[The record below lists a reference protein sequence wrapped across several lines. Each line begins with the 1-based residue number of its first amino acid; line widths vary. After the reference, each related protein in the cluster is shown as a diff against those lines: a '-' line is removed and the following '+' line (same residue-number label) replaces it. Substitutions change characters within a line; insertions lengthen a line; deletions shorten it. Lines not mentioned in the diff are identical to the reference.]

1 MEVKAVKYRKYKLT
15 IQVVIKSKEVKM
27 MTEKIYDLTIIGAGP
42 VGIYGA
48 FYAGMHGMTTKIIDA
63 LPELGGQLA
72 AIKHEKYIYD
82 LPGHPKI
89 KAGEMI
95 EQLTVQM
102 DQFKDR
108 IDVVTNTNVQTVE
121 KLEDGTFKICT
132 DKECHYSRSIVIT
145 AGNGAFTPRKLDVAN
160 ANDFSN
166 IHYFVSTME
175 TFKGKDVVI
184 FGGGD
189 SAVDWALM
197 LDGVAKN
204 VSIVHRRDE
213 FRAHASS
220 VDNLKASNVEIL
232 TPYVAAGLTGENGR
246 VTAVELTNV
255 TTNETKLVHADEV
268 IVLYGFISSLGPI
281 KEWDLELD
289 KNALCVDISQQ
300 TSINGIFAAGDA
312 CTFDGKIKMITT
324 GFGEVV
330 VAINAAIAYAYPEK
344 VHRHKHSSAMM
355 K

>member
-1 MEVKAVKYRKYKLT
+1 MKVLDILIINGNSLGYFNKDEVDLMKN
-15 IQVVIKSKEVKM
+15 E
-27 MTEKIYDLTIIGAGP
+27 IYDLTIIGGGP

-48 FYAGMHGMTTKIIDA
+48 FYAGMHGMRTKIIDA

-72 AIKHEKYIYD
+72 ALYPEKYIYD

-89 KAGEMI
+89 KAGEMV
-95 EQLTVQM
+95 EQLKVQM
-102 DQFKDR
+102 NQFTDR
-108 IDVVTNTNVQTVE
+108 IDVVTNTNVKTVE

-132 DKECHYSRSIVIT
+132 DQECHYSRSIVIT
-145 AGNGAFTPRKLDVAN
+145 AGNGAFTPRKLDVGGAEQ
-160 ANDFSN
+160 FTN

-197 LDGVAKN
+197 LDGVAKS
-204 VSIVHRRDE
+204 VSIVHRRNE

-220 VDNLKASNVEIL
+220 VERLKQANVTCL
-232 TPYVAAGLTGENGR
+232 TPYIAKDVMGQGDRANQ
-246 VTAVELTNV
+246 VELINV
-255 TTNETKLVHADEV
+255 DTEETKILSVDEI

-281 KEWDLELD
+281 KNWDIELE
-289 KNALCVDISQQ
+289 KNALRVYITQQ
-300 TSINGIFAAGDA
+300 TSVSGIFAAGDA

-330 VAINAAIAYAYPEK
+330 VAINAAIAYAYPDK

>member
-1 MEVKAVKYRKYKLT
+1 
-15 IQVVIKSKEVKM
+15 

-72 AIKHEKYIYD
+72 ALYPEKYIYD

-95 EQLTVQM
+95 EQLKVQM
-102 DQFKDR
+102 NQFKDK
-108 IDVVTNTNVQTVE
+108 IDTVTNTNVQTVE
-121 KLEDGTFKICT
+121 KLDDGTFKICT
-132 DKECHYSRSIVIT
+132 DKECHYSRSIIIT
-145 AGNGAFTPRKLDVAN
+145 AGNGAFTPRKLEIDN
-160 ANDFSN
+160 ADEFSN

-204 VSIVHRRDE
+204 VTIVHRRDE

-220 VDNLKASNVEIL
+220 VENLKNSNVEVL
-232 TPYVAAGLTGENGR
+232 TPYVAKGLSGSNGC
-246 VTAVELTNV
+246 VTTVELTNV
-255 TTNETKLVHADEV
+255 TTNEIKTVHTDEV

-281 KEWDLELD
+281 KEWDLELN
-289 KNALCVDISQQ
+289 KNALCVNHCQQ
-300 TSINGIFAAGDA
+300 TSISGIFAAGDA

>member
-1 MEVKAVKYRKYKLT
+1 MKND
-15 IQVVIKSKEVKM
+15 M
-27 MTEKIYDLTIIGAGP
+27 YDLTIIGGGP

-48 FYAGMHGMTTKIIDA
+48 FYAGMHGMRTKIIDA
-63 LPELGGQLA
+63 LPQLGGQLA
-72 AIKHEKYIYD
+72 ALYPEKYIYD

-89 KAGEMI
+89 KAGEMVDQLKKQM
-95 EQLTVQM
+95 EQ
-102 DQFKDR
+102 FNER

-132 DKECHYSRSIVIT
+132 DQECHYSHSIVIT
-145 AGNGAFTPRKLDVAN
+145 AGNGAFTPRKLDVAHAEN
-160 ANDFSN
+160 FTN

-197 LDGVAKN
+197 LDGVAKS
-204 VSIVHRRDE
+204 VSIVHRRHE

-220 VDNLKASNVEIL
+220 VENLKQANINCL
-232 TPYVAAGLTGENGR
+232 TPYVAKDVRGEKNLATEVELVNVETGE
-246 VTAVELTNV
+246 
-255 TTNETKLVHADEV
+255 TKVLPADEI

-281 KEWDLELD
+281 KDWDIELE
-289 KNALCVDISQQ
+289 KNALRVDITQQ
-300 TSINGIFAAGDA
+300 TSVSGIFAAGDA

>member
-1 MEVKAVKYRKYKLT
+1 MLFIQEEVV
-15 IQVVIKSKEVKM
+15 E
-27 MTEKIYDLTIIGAGP
+27 MTEKIYDLTIIGSGP

-72 AIKHEKYIYD
+72 ALYPEKYIYD

-95 EQLTVQM
+95 EQLKVQM
-102 DQFKDR
+102 EQFKDK
-108 IDVVTNTNVQTVE
+108 IDIVTNTNVQTVE
-121 KLEDGTFKICT
+121 KLDDGTFKICT
-132 DKECHYSRSIVIT
+132 DKECHYSRSIIIT
-145 AGNGAFTPRKLDVAN
+145 AGNGAFTPRKLEIENVN
-160 ANDFSN
+160 EFSN
-166 IHYFVSTME
+166 IHYFVSQME

-204 VSIVHRRDE
+204 VTIVHRRDE

-220 VDNLKASNVEIL
+220 VENLKNSNVEVL
-232 TPYVAAGLTGENGR
+232 TPYVAKGLSGVNGR
-246 VTAVELTNV
+246 VTSVELTNV
-255 TTNETKLVHADEV
+255 TTNESKMIHTDEV

-281 KEWDLELD
+281 KEWDLELN
-289 KNALCVDISQQ
+289 KNALCVNHYQQ

-312 CTFDGKIKMITT
+312 CTFEGKIKMITT